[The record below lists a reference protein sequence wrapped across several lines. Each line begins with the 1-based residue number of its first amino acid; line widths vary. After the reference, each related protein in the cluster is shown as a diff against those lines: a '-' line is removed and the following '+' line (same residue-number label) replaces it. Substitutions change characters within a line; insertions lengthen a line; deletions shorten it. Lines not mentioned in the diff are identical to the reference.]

1 MVEKPNYQ
9 TDDGPWGPCECEP
22 EVAGT
27 HWKGCH
33 LRPMEMTKAEFV
45 IACEGG
51 AGAAID
57 TYRWC
62 VEEEGMPPEEARDLA
77 IDEAIE
83 SGACFAGIG
92 SCYGGGCKHG

>member
-1 MVEKPNYQ
+1 MPNYQ